1 MRAEPIVNGL
11 EREWAGSVQVV
22 QVNIQDGA
30 NRALI
35 ERVDARFTPTFVLF
49 DAGGRE
55 VWRSVGAINPDEAR
69 AQVEA
74 LVQS

>member
-22 QVNIQDGA
+22 QVNIQVGA
-30 NRALI
+30 NQALI
-35 ERVDARFTPTFVLF
+35 ERLGARFTPTFVLF
-49 DAGGRE
+49 AAGGE
-55 VWRSVGAINPDEAR
+55 GVWRSVGALAPDEVR

-74 LVQS
+74 LADS